1 MQNKDC
7 QKLRN
12 CPFCGSKDLFAQLN
26 AWPRFIK
33 CWGCMAEARSTK
45 NDEEGRD
52 DVIAKWNRRVSDE

>member
-1 MQNKDC
+1 MAKTPDL
-7 QKLRN
+7 KP

-45 NDEEGRD
+45 NDEEGRA